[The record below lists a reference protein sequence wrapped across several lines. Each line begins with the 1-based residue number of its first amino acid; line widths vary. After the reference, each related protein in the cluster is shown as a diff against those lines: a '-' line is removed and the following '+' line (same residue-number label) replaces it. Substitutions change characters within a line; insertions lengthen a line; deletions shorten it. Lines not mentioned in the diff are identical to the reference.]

1 MAARD
6 PLSAVPVAATGT
18 TLETSPSGGGVLTR
32 RVADASGLRAWLA
45 RKLRFREQH
54 RYELDEVGA
63 CFWLQVDGQRPLA
76 EIQRTLCS
84 RYGLSPEQ
92 GRRAIIE
99 FTALLMRRNLLLLRL
114 EET

>member
-6 PLSAVPVAATGT
+6 PLSAVPVAGSHTS
-18 TLETSPSGGGVLTR
+18 LEVWPGGGGVLTR
-32 RVADASGLRAWLA
+32 RVADESGVGAWLS
-45 RKLRFREQH
+45 RKLGYRQQR

-63 CFWLQVDGQRPLA
+63 CFWGQVDGQRPLS

-84 RYGLSPEQ
+84 RYALSPEQ
-92 GRRAIIE
+92 ARRAVVE
-99 FTALLMRRNLLLLRL
+99 FTALLMRRNLLVLRL